1 MLYDERWDRKPAVD
15 ECGQMLLRA
24 ADYIEEHGWCQSR
37 VMDKEGRVC
46 LLGAILYVGGTG
58 LDFMPRVEKAAGIGQ
73 GGLIACWNNAPG
85 RTKQEVVDV
94 LRRAAYTEE

>member
-24 ADYIEEHGWCQSR
+24 ADYIEEHGWCQHKLK
-37 VMDKEGRVC
+37 DDEGRVC
-46 LLGAILYVGGTG
+46 LLGAIWKVDGEG
-58 LDFMPRVEKAAGIGQ
+58 LNFMPRVDRAAGVDA
-73 GGLIACWNNAPG
+73 GGLISWNNALG